1 MAKETK
7 LGFSSEHTGST
18 TGKPEVDTH
27 RSSSDKGGTEKVGHN
42 EVSPGYGKDAVKI
55 SINKK

>member
-7 LGFSSEHTGST
+7 ISFSKEHVGSA

-27 RSSSDKGGTEKVGHN
+27 RSSSDKPGVEKVGHN
-42 EVSPGYGKDAVKI
+42 PVNPGYGKDPASVPVK
-55 SINKK
+55 KG